1 MAWGTVNVGTPGV
14 DDDSSFVKNNQ
25 IGVPGGIATLDADGH
40 LAESQRPAVDAYTKA
55 QTDKIIVEHNADS
68 DSHKDIRLELSSLK
82 IALRQMQLRVDTD
95 VTKNPFTVIFDTLEN
110 TTITGVWDK
119 PLKRIG
125 F

>member
-1 MAWGTVNVGTPGV
+1 MAMGTVNVGTPGV

-40 LAESQRPAVDAYTKA
+40 LTESQRPAVDAYTKA

-68 DSHKDIRLELSSLK
+68 DSHKDIRLELASLK
-82 IALRQMQLRVDTD
+82 AVLRQLQLRVDTD

-119 PLKRIG
+119 PLNRIE